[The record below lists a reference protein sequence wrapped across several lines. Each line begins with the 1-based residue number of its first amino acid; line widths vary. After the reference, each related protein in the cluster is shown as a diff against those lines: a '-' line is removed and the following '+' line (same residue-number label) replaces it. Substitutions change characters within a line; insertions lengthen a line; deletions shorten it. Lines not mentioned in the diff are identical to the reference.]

1 MRFSDLL
8 SRADDATLQT
18 LLGTPVLRLL
28 RLLDAG
34 MVAPP
39 TA

>member
-1 MRFSDLL
+1 MGFSDLL
-8 SRADDATLQT
+8 SRANDAILQM
-18 LLGTPVLRLL
+18 LRGTPVL

-39 TA
+39 MA